1 MKRNLKRL
9 LPILMCI
16 AIVCSLIWY
25 LFVYDRGFTL
35 DMLLAGARHFE
46 SKGSYSIATW
56 LYNQAYLQSNHD
68 DDVIIELAERFK
80 KAGNYTQAEVTLSN
94 AIAEGGSVKLYIALC
109 QTYVEQDKLLDA
121 TNMLDSITDP
131 EIKAQLDAMRP
142 AAPVASP
149 APGFYNQYITVT
161 VEQNLDGYLFVST
174 DGEFPSTVKHPYTGG
189 IVLQGGENTIYAI
202 SLSKDGLVSVPAYF
216 GYTIGGVIEDV
227 SIEDPTMDA
236 LIRDKLEVTAGV
248 QLKTNDLWKIT
259 ELTVPKEVESLSDL
273 RHLTQLVS
281 LTIENRTID
290 SLNMLPALSQLKSL
304 TIRGCPLSATDVAR
318 IGSLPNLEDLVLTDC
333 SLTDISGLSSAPKL
347 VTLDLSS
354 NAIRDVTA
362 LSMMEYLTSLN
373 LSNNALTNLSALSAL
388 TQLVQLDVSYNS
400 LTSLAPLI
408 SCSSLAELNASNNKV
423 DEIPVFLNT
432 NVLTLL
438 NLSNNELT
446 SVAPAAK
453 YENLRELYISK
464 NKLTHISDLAVLTKL
479 ERIDFSRNEITV
491 LPYWEKSCALITIN
505 GSYNQLTSV
514 SALKGLEN
522 LNDLILD
529 YNKISNVNPL
539 ADCSKLVQVDIF
551 GNPVYDVSSLTKLSI
566 IVNYDPT

>member
-9 LPILMCI
+9 LPILMCL

-46 SKGSYSIATW
+46 SKGSYAIATW
-56 LYNQAYLQSNHD
+56 LYNQAYSQSNHN

-80 KAGNYTQAEVTLSN
+80 KAGNYTQAEVTLSH

-109 QTYVEQDKLLDA
+109 KTYVEQDKLLDA
-121 TNMLDSITDP
+121 TNMLDNITDP
-131 EIKAQLDAMRP
+131 EIKAQLDSMRP

-149 APGFYNQYITVT
+149 SPGFYNQYITVT
-161 VEQNLDGYLFVST
+161 VEQNPGEFLYVST

-189 IVLQGGENTIYAI
+189 IVLQGGENIMYAI
-202 SLSKDGLVSVPAYF
+202 ALKDGLVSVPVYF

-227 SIEDPTMDA
+227 SIEDPVLDA
-236 LIRDKLEVTAGV
+236 LFRDKLGFTAGV
-248 QLKTNDLWKIT
+248 QLKTDDLWKIT
-259 ELTVPKEVESLSDL
+259 ELTVPKEAEDL
-273 RHLTQLVS
+273 ADLGLLTQLES
-281 LTIENRTID
+281 LTIENRTMD
-290 SLNMLPALSQLKSL
+290 SLKMLSSLSRLKVL
-304 TIRGCPLSATDVAR
+304 TIRGCALSTADVAR
-318 IGSLPNLEDLVLTDC
+318 IGNLPNLEHLMLTDC
-333 SLTDISGLSSAPKL
+333 SLTDISGLASAPKL
-347 VTLDLSS
+347 VTLDLSN
-354 NAIRDVTA
+354 NAIRDVSA
-362 LSMMEYLTSLN
+362 LSMMENLSTLN
-373 LSNNALTNLSALSAL
+373 LSNNALTNLSALSGL
-388 TQLVQLDVSYNS
+388 TQLVQLDVSHNS

-408 SCSSLAELNASNNKV
+408 SCSSLSELNASNNKV
-423 DEIPVFLNT
+423 DEIPVFNNT

-438 NLSNNELT
+438 DLSNNELT
-446 SVAPAAK
+446 SVTPAAK
-453 YENLRELYISK
+453 YENLRELYVSK
-464 NKLTHISDLAVLTKL
+464 NKLTHISDLAVLSKL

-505 GSYNQLTSV
+505 GAYNKITSV
-514 SALKGLEN
+514 APLKGLQN
-522 LNDLILD
+522 LNNLILD

-566 IVNYDPT
+566 IVNYNPV